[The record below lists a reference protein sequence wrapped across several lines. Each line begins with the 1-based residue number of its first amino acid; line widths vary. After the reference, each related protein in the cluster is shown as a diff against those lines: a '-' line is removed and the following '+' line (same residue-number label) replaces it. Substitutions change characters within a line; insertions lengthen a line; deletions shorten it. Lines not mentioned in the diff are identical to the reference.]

1 MWDPGWALP
10 IPAGDLQPLPSRTQG
25 VLEAAGFWDELFS
38 GLTGNGWEIGHII
51 AKLLFKAG
59 TAENPGESCFR
70 EDVGLALPPMHL
82 WCVWM
87 LLCLP

>member
-70 EDVGLALPPMHL
+70 EDVGFALPPVHL